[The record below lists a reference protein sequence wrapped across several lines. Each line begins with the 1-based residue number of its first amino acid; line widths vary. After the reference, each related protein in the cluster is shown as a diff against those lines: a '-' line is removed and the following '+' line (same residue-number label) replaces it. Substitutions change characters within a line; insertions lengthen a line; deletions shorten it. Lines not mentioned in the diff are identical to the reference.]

1 MKTNMVATGAA
12 GALLFGGMLGLA
24 PAADAA
30 VVGGMNFT
38 FGDVYL
44 DANAGAKV
52 ETFGPGNFVAGGT
65 AAVPGCSVGY
75 TPVSGSGFT
84 LTGSSDGTL
93 VWSVYKFEFSFTA
106 MQDLSVTLSG
116 DVDAL
121 SAMILFTNDANQS
134 NPLYFRMPGDPESW
148 SSGPINLVAGQSYTL
163 AMNPGGALGSTESG
177 TILDFAVVPAP
188 GALAL
193 LGVAGLVGARRRR

>member
-1 MKTNMVATGAA
+1 MNTNLAITGAT
-12 GALLFGGMLGLA
+12 GALLFGGTLGLA

-38 FGDVYL
+38 FGDVHL
-44 DANAGAKV
+44 DANAGATV

-65 AAVPGCSVGY
+65 ATVPGCSVGY
-75 TPVSGSGFT
+75 TPVSASGFT
-84 LTGSSDGTL
+84 LTGSSDGKM
-93 VWSVYKFEFSFTA
+93 VWSVYRFEFSFTA
-106 MQDLSVTLSG
+106 TQDLSVTLSG

-148 SSGPINLVAGQSYTL
+148 SSGAINLVAGQSYTL
-163 AMNPGGALGSTESG
+163 AINPGGALGSTESG

-193 LGVAGLVGARRRR
+193 LGVAGIVGSRRRR